1 MDAVYQIM
9 FRKSNNKRIGCKTEW
24 VYREDFLNV
33 WALQMVFCRIMHKMN
48 NGLYYSFCCN
58 VIIILLEL
66 RCLDMLILRLKMFR
80 HNVSSE
86 NIVKSLLCYI
96 IVDVEILRVNFI
108 WKHTISF
115 FSYIMYYFIFSSFME
130 RKQFVIGEQILRRH
144 SGCNIIAKQI
154 DRENK
159 LRVEVH
165 QFLLM
170 LPWKTMM
177 GWWSHS

>member
-1 MDAVYQIM
+1 
-9 FRKSNNKRIGCKTEW
+9 
-24 VYREDFLNV
+24 
-33 WALQMVFCRIMHKMN
+33 
-48 NGLYYSFCCN
+48 
-58 VIIILLEL
+58 
-66 RCLDMLILRLKMFR
+66 
-80 HNVSSE
+80 
-86 NIVKSLLCYI
+86 
-96 IVDVEILRVNFI
+96 
-108 WKHTISF
+108 
-115 FSYIMYYFIFSSFME
+115 ME

-177 GWWSHS
+177 G